1 MAIIDF
7 LFPTLTPKGWR
18 VEVAKITKGDRFYIQ
33 PMVFENKDDAFE
45 YYEQVRK
52 IWQKNKGK
60 IR

>member
-7 LFPTLTPKGWR
+7 QYPTLTPKGWR
-18 VEVAKITKGDRFYIQ
+18 VEVTKVLKNERFYIQ
-33 PMVFENKDDAFE
+33 PMVFEDKDDAFE

-52 IWQKNKGK
+52 IWQKGKGK